1 MTRVPLVYAF
11 DSPQSFAAWLAT
23 VLPRDRHEVTA
34 EGVRVQR
41 GVLTGVLV
49 RPAGRHVTLEPVI
62 PVRAAKMVLAFVA
75 LCSIAF
81 AANVFVEALE
91 HFTPNHA
98 PPTHD
103 ADLYALGW
111 WAQTALG
118 FALAAMFPVWLVK
131 AARRR
136 GLRRLMESLT
146 AVCAGHAVTPES
158 PPRARAATIAASA
171 AGITLG
177 VVVFAA
183 SYLPYDLSLGRRRDM
198 WHAVDLSD
206 DLTLSLV
213 RGVCT
218 SRDDSYDAPPGA
230 YRECMDRFDAS
241 LRANREAR
249 DAAARDVGMYWT
261 WAVIVAAVGLLILA
275 WGVGSTLVGIA
286 LAPTVAVLAALFVNG
301 LMFDPPDRGATP
313 HAAPVQ
319 RPMTPSAVADDVP
332 ASSKVRATP

>member
-23 VLPRDRHEVTA
+23 VLPSDRHEVTA

-49 RPAGRHVTLEPVI
+49 RPAGSHVTLEPVI
-62 PVRAAKMVLAFVA
+62 PVRAAKMVLAVFT
-75 LCSIAF
+75 LCTLAV
-81 AANVFVEALE
+81 AANVFTEALE
-91 HFTPNHA
+91 HFTPSHA
-98 PPTHD
+98 PPPRD

-136 GLRRLMESLT
+136 GLRRLMDSLT
-146 AVCAGHAVTPES
+146 AVCAGRAVSPEV
-158 PPRARAATIAASA
+158 PPRARAATIATSA

-177 VVVFAA
+177 VAVFAA
-183 SYLPYDLSLGRRRDM
+183 SCLPYDLSLDRRRDM
-198 WHAVDLSD
+198 WHAVDISD

-213 RGVCT
+213 RGVCA

-230 YRECMDRFDAS
+230 YRACRDAFDA
-241 LRANREAR
+241 RMRENREALG
-249 DAAARDVGMYWT
+249 AAARDVGTYWT

-275 WGVGSTLVGIA
+275 WGTGSTLVGVL
-286 LAPTVAVLAALFVNG
+286 LAPTVAILAALFVNG
-301 LMFDPPDRGATP
+301 LMFDPPDRGATR

-319 RPMTPSAVADDVP
+319 RPTAPSAVPDDVP
-332 ASSKVRATP
+332 ASP